1 MGLYGAIDKM
11 DVGKQRPWRVMVADD
26 MAPMRNLLR
35 MILRKQG
42 ISQFVLAED
51 GQEAVN
57 LFMKESLKKR
67 RPDIVLLDIDMP
79 RMNGLEAL
87 QEIRSVDSEV
97 FIAMVS
103 ANSAEDS
110 VVDAKEAR
118 VDGFLVKP
126 IRSIQVEELLAR
138 FEKRQSTNAS

>member
-1 MGLYGAIDKM
+1 M

-42 ISQFVLAED
+42 ISEFVLAED

-138 FEKRQSTNAS
+138 FERGSQLTHHEAQ

>member
-1 MGLYGAIDKM
+1 M

-42 ISQFVLAED
+42 ISEFVLAED

-110 VVDAKEAR
+110 VVDAKDAR

>member
-42 ISQFVLAED
+42 ISEFVLAED

>member
-1 MGLYGAIDKM
+1 M

-42 ISQFVLAED
+42 ISEFVLAED